1 LPSGTLTRRICAL
14 AYEGLLILSI
24 YMLAGAAFLGAVEST
39 DLVGEARLIFQ
50 LYLFVTAGVYFTI
63 CWRIGKQT
71 LPMKA
76 WKLHLEAADG
86 RPLNLRKLLLRYS
99 LACLSWAILG
109 FGYAWAV
116 VDPDSQFLHDR
127 LSGTRIV
134 ASLT

>member
-1 LPSGTLTRRICAL
+1 MPQGALTRRICAL

-24 YMLAGAAFLGAVEST
+24 YMLAGAAFPGAVEST
-39 DLVGEARLIFQ
+39 SMTGEVRLIFQ
-50 LYLFVTAGVYFTI
+50 LYLLVTAGVYFTI
-63 CWRIGKQT
+63 CWHFGKQT

-86 RPLNLRKLLLRYS
+86 KPLSPSKLLLRYS

-109 FGYAWAV
+109 LGYAWAV

-134 ASLT
+134 SSLT